1 MLLMRFQ
8 TRFGVPCNRFIR
20 VVYASYSRIH
30 VGGKVILYVD
40 RQQGRISVF
49 ESYGHHT
56 FGP

>member
-1 MLLMRFQ
+1 MRFQ